1 MEKGITQEVVFLVT
15 SGFLKQRLFL
25 GGDSLIPDLVVLLM
39 AMLSQQYVYSRSMS
53 FEMHTLAIKTLM
65 SGT

>member
-1 MEKGITQEVVFLVT
+1 MEKGITQEIVFLVT
-15 SGFLKQRLFL
+15 WGFLKQRLFL

-39 AMLSQQYVYSRSMS
+39 AVLSQQYVYSRSMS
-53 FEMHTLAIKTLM
+53 LEMHTLAIKTLM